1 MFVLRNGVSGG
12 ANKPAVNNLQSVLK
26 KKKKASSTVFCLA
39 REVSVKLF
47 VAEMSTRGLLTTVA
61 LHSCWR

>member
-1 MFVLRNGVSGG
+1 MSGG

-26 KKKKASSTVFCLA
+26 KKVSSPVFCLA
-39 REVSVKLF
+39 REVAVKLF

>member
-1 MFVLRNGVSGG
+1 MSGG

-26 KKKKASSTVFCLA
+26 KKKKKVSSPVFCLA
-39 REVSVKLF
+39 REVAVKLF
-47 VAEMSTRGLLTTVA
+47 VAEMSTRGLLKTVA